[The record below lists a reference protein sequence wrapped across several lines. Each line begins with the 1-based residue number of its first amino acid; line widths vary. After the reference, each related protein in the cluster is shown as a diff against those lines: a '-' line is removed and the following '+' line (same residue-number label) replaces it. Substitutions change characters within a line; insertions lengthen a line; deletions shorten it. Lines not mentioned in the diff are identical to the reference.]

1 MAEEISEIS
10 VGQFDTV
17 SQLIASSVSL
27 QLAVIGLIIGI
38 IVISVVYRK
47 FSFWIKTQKF
57 NHTRPHVARFARKI
71 IFLANLATCGLV

>member
-38 IVISVVYRK
+38 IIISVVYRK
-47 FSFWIKTQKF
+47 F
-57 NHTRPHVARFARKI
+57 
-71 IFLANLATCGLV
+71 

>member
-27 QLAVIGLIIGI
+27 QLAVIGLIIGKHI
-38 IVISVVYRK
+38 QLHYQIHELTSVGNRLYGVLKIDINHFVIV
-47 FSFWIKTQKF
+47 
-57 NHTRPHVARFARKI
+57 
-71 IFLANLATCGLV
+71 FLILPRSLSSY

>member
-27 QLAVIGLIIGI
+27 QLAVIGLIIGM
-38 IVISVVYRK
+38 VRE
-47 FSFWIKTQKF
+47 
-57 NHTRPHVARFARKI
+57 
-71 IFLANLATCGLV
+71 